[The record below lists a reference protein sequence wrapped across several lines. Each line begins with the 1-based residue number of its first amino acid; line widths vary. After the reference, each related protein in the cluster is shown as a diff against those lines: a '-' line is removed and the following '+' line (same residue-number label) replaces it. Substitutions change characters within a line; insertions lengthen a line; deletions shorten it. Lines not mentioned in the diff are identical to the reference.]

1 MGNRRIGRKRLYGV
15 EKKGQKIDL
24 ESGAGISG
32 AIKSATQHRQGQ
44 EIITEIL
51 VDLGT
56 SQAVIAGG
64 SAEES
69 AVGVGTSA
77 AHLTRLTAA
86 KFGIITEIRAVCLEA
101 PLPAAVDTVDIWTN
115 GSAIVADSDVGTAGT
130 PVAGPADLSAV
141 GEDTSAAY
149 VANNVADKYLYI
161 ANATGK
167 TGGDTFTAGKLA
179 IYIHGFV
186 APSDL

>member
-15 EKKGQKIDL
+15 EKLGQSIDI
-24 ESGAGISG
+24 EPAIGIKG
-32 AIKSATQHRQGQ
+32 AIVRATQHRQGQ
-44 EIITEIL
+44 EMITEIL

-56 SQAVIAGG
+56 SKAVIAGG
-64 SAEES
+64 SAAES

-77 AHLTRLTAA
+77 AHLTQLTAA
-86 KFGIITEIRAVCLEA
+86 KYGIITEIRAVCLEA
-101 PLPAAVDTVDIWTN
+101 PQPAGVNTVDIWTN

-130 PVAGPADLSAV
+130 PVAGPADMSAV
-141 GEDTSAAY
+141 GEDTSVTYA
-149 VANNVADKYLYI
+149 ANNVADNYLYI

-186 APSDL
+186 APADL